1 MNISPNTLF
10 VGKVCTHLN
19 SVDSTQTYLKNMY
32 ANIAPTEGTVIMTYD
47 QLAGYGQR
55 ESAWVGDSGRSV
67 ALSTI
72 LYPVFLSP
80 VQQFYLSM
88 AVALAVRQA
97 VSFFSE
103 KPAYIK
109 WPNDIIVSGKK
120 ISGILIETILRMN
133 KVKCAFI
140 GVGLNVLTR
149 SFGNIDYKA
158 ISLNDVSDKAF
169 DLDEVAKSLMENIE
183 RYYLKV
189 KSGKY
194 ETILNE
200 YNGYLFRRGEVI
212 ALEDS
217 HGEGFTAKL
226 IGVDKLGMI
235 RLEVD
240 NETKEYVY
248 GAVRIRY

>member
-10 VGKVCTHLN
+10 IGKVCTHLN

-32 ANIAPTEGTVIMTYD
+32 ANIAPAEGTVIMTYD

-55 ESAWVGDSGRSV
+55 ESAWVGDGRKSV

-103 KPAYIK
+103 KPANIK
-109 WPNDIIVSGKK
+109 WPNDIIVSSKK

-140 GVGLNVLTR
+140 GVGLNVLER
-149 SFGNIDYKA
+149 SFGNIEYKA
-158 ISLNDVSDKAF
+158 ISLKEVSDKVF

-183 RYYLKV
+183 KYYLKV

-200 YNGYLFRRGEVI
+200 YNENLFRRGEEI
-212 ALEDS
+212 SLEDS
-217 HGEGFTAKL
+217 HGEGFTARL
-226 IGVDKLGMI
+226 IGVNKLGMI
-235 RLEVD
+235 QLEVD
-240 NETKEYVY
+240 NETKEFVY